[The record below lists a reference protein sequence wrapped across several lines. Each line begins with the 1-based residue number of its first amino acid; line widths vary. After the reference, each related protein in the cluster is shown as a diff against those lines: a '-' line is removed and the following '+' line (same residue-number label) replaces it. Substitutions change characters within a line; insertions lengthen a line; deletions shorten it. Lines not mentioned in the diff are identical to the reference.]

1 MPDFDPERLE
11 RFVEPL
17 TALFYLLLA
26 VAFLSAV
33 TGSPGTGLFFLVLGA
48 IAQVGRA
55 SIEDFLVARG
65 SGSARRLLP

>member
-1 MPDFDPERLE
+1 MRDFDPKRLE

-33 TGSPGTGLFFLVLGA
+33 TGSPGTGFFFLVLGA
-48 IAQVGRA
+48 AAQVGRA
-55 SIEDFLVARG
+55 SIEDFLARG
-65 SGSARRLLP
+65 SGASRSLRP